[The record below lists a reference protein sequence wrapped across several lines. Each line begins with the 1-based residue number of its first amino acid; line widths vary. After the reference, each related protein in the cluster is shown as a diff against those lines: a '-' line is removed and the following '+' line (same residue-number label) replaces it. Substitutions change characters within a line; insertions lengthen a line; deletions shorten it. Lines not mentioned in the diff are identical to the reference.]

1 MEKNLKKEYI
11 YVYIY
16 IYIYIYKSENIYK
29 KLKPTN
35 KQTNPK
41 IVLEAKFIFG
51 KTFKKFGYS
60 VKILAYVFL

>member
-1 MEKNLKKEYI
+1 MC
-11 YVYIY
+11 